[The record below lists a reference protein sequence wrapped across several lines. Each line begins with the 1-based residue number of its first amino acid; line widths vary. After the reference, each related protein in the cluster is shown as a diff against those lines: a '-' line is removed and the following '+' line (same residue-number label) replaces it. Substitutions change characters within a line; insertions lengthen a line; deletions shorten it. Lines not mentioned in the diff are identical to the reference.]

1 MIIGKSNHPVTVKRI
16 EVGVWRLR
24 DEIEAAIEKRM
35 TESSDASAVNI
46 DDLKAFYSG
55 NKDNSPSSSEN
66 LDASG
71 NPMDDDAMEML
82 KAMGGGDAEEISE
95 ETEEEKMAREM
106 LEGQTSEGA
115 ETPSLEAEDL
125 IKNFKRV
132 PPEVNLQSNGFTLLS
147 DINMD
152 EVLIFT
158 NKPFIHGSSIVVE
171 LKIPNKFIMSAEVI
185 KCIHISRNS
194 KIISDKRAEY
204 RVHAKFTYP
213 HDEER
218 DLLRNFLKSIEPE
231 IPPSPKKV
239 KRPELEDDDDFED
252 LGL

>member
-24 DEIEAAIEKRM
+24 DEIEAAIEKRIK
-35 TESSDASAVNI
+35 ENSDSETVNI

-55 NKDNSPSSSEN
+55 SKDKKTESSEN

-82 KAMGGGDAEEISE
+82 KAMGGGEEEVSE

-106 LEGQTSEGA
+106 LEGQTSETT
-115 ETPSLEAEDL
+115 ETPSVDKEEL
-125 IKNFKRV
+125 IKNFTRI
-132 PPEVNLQSNGFTLLS
+132 PPEIALQSNGFTLLS
-147 DINMD
+147 DINMN

-158 NKPFIHGSSIVVE
+158 NKPFIHGSSIVIE

-213 HDEER
+213 HESER